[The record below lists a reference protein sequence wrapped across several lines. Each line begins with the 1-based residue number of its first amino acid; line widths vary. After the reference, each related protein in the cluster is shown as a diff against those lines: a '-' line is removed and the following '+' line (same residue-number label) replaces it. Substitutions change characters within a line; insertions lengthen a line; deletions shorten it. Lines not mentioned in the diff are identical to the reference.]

1 MEMVNHNK
9 TRLANISR
17 ELFDISV
24 VTRVY
29 ECINFAH
36 SIGDEEKV
44 KKLTKSFRHP
54 WAIMIYSIL
63 EENGENNEIPQIEIA
78 KQIYLA
84 ENGSAPTR
92 RELSKYRLTSQRIID
107 NFEDIGLVETYFK
120 PTPYFGGRTRV
131 VRFKTTI
138 ENLVGSPL
146 SVIRSVITRLDRSIN
161 FAHSI
166 GDEEKVKKLTKSFR
180 HPWAIMIYS
189 ILEENGQNNEIPQI
203 EIAKQIYLAEN
214 GSAPSKSEL
223 NKYGVTTSR
232 IIDNFEDIGL
242 VETYFKSTPYFGGSG
257 RTRVVRFKTS
267 IEKYVGFF

>member
-63 EENGENNEIPQIEIA
+63 EENGQNSEIPQIEIA
-78 KQIYLA
+78 KQICLA
-84 ENGSAPTR
+84 ENSRAPKG
-92 RELSKYRLTSQRIID
+92 RELAIYRVTTSRIID

-120 PTPYFGGRTRV
+120 PYYGVRGGKTRF
-131 VRFKTTI
+131 VRFKTPI

-146 SVIRSVITRLDRSIN
+146 SVITRLSRSIN
-161 FAHSI
+161 FTHLI
-166 GDEEKVKKLTKSFR
+166 RNEEKVKKLTKSFR

-189 ILEENGQNNEIPQI
+189 ILEENGQNSEIPQI
-203 EIAKQIYLAEN
+203 EIAKQIYLAKN

-242 VETYFKSTPYFGGSG
+242 VETYFKPTPYFGG

-267 IEKYVGFF
+267 IEKYVGSL